1 MFIIKKEAVE
11 TCKLQ
16 IKDTVV
22 SGVKYLNCVFIPG
35 EVYEKRQKK
44 EAIQRARE
52 FLDNGQFCIII
63 EDFNSYR
70 LWHVAPVESTIFS
83 ETVQV
88 KETHLE
94 PEFLAHCQRELARYI
109 GPMAKLVCEEIL
121 NNASSSFTPQ
131 DYIQALAREIPNQQ
145 QANQFLKTLGEN
157 N

>member
-11 TCKLQ
+11 ICKLQ
-16 IKDTVV
+16 INDTVV
-22 SGVKYLNCVFIPG
+22 SGVKYLNFAFILG

-63 EDFNSYR
+63 EEFSSYG
-70 LWHVAPVESTIFS
+70 LWYLAPQKSTVFA

-121 NNASSSFTPQ
+121 NNASTPFTPQ
-131 DYIQALAREIPNQQ
+131 DYIQALAKEIPNQQ
-145 QANQFLKTLGEN
+145 QANQFLKRLGEN